1 MNFLEGGSTSEFD
14 ALLLRVREGDTSA
27 FAELFGQY
35 QPMLLRF
42 LRTQT
47 DEVEDVASEVRL
59 SVIRDLRRFHGDE
72 SKFRSWLFTIAR
84 HRAIDAG
91 RAAQPRRTEPVAE
104 IDEAMR
110 GDWVPDAAD
119 SVVESSSTTRAL
131 KLIASLPRD
140 QAQAVALRVIAGLDV
155 PAVAEIMGKKPGSI
169 RVLVHRGLRT
179 LAGNIEPREDNSV

>member
-1 MNFLEGGSTSEFD
+1 M
-14 ALLLRVREGDTSA
+14 
-27 FAELFGQY
+27 
-35 QPMLLRF
+35 
-42 LRTQT
+42 
-47 DEVEDVASEVRL
+47 
-59 SVIRDLRRFHGDE
+59 
-72 SKFRSWLFTIAR
+72 
-84 HRAIDAG
+84 
-91 RAAQPRRTEPVAE
+91 AE

>member
-47 DEVEDVASEVRL
+47 DEVEDVASEVWL

-91 RAAQPRRTEPVAE
+91 WRNGAAPSRWPKSTKRCAE
-104 IDEAMR
+104 IGCPTLPIRWSSHLAR
-110 GDWVPDAAD
+110 HVP
-119 SVVESSSTTRAL
+119 S
-131 KLIASLPRD
+131 
-140 QAQAVALRVIAGLDV
+140 
-155 PAVAEIMGKKPGSI
+155 
-169 RVLVHRGLRT
+169 
-179 LAGNIEPREDNSV
+179 N